1 MGRKKAQQSKVIWGG
16 GRKRVWHISQHV
28 VQEDKTE
35 FGSFSAGKFAAI
47 PRPAPARPAF
57 QPLGPQ
63 VQEPAAEGLQG
74 SQEICPGAAGAPG
87 MEKKL
92 LRNNI
97 SWENELIRSDR
108 GGALAALD
116 QRRCQVEATRV
127 PHGLF
132 FQDGQGRFCKKK
144 TILWQ
149 QLQCFGAKI
158 VSLQKKNR
166 HKAFSRKQ
174 ETRDLLRLS
183 AKMSNVKRF

>member
-1 MGRKKAQQSKVIWGG
+1 MAHFSACLP
-16 GRKRVWHISQHV
+16 
-28 VQEDKTE
+28 E
-35 FGSFSAGKFAAI
+35 FGSFSAGKFAGI

-63 VQEPAAEGLQG
+63 VQEPVAEGLQG
-74 SQEICPGAAGAPG
+74 SQEICPGATGAPG

-97 SWENELIRSDR
+97 SWENELIVQSEEERWRHWTSVDAKLKPLEFHMDSSSKTAR
-108 GGALAALD
+108 EYFA
-116 QRRCQVEATRV
+116 
-127 PHGLF
+127 
-132 FQDGQGRFCKKK
+132 KK

-158 VSLQKKNR
+158 VLLQKIR

-174 ETRDLLRLS
+174 KTRDILRLS
-183 AKMSNVKRF
+183 AKMSNVKGF